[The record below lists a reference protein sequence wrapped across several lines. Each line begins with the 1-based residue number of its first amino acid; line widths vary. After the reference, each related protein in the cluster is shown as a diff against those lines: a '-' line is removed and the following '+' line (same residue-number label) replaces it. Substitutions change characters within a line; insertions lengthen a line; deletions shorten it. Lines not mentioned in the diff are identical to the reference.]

1 MEVKRPSD
9 SWRNVFRYPKLLS
22 GSGNNMRRR
31 QKWFRGSCCNIFRHP
46 KLLSGSGNNMR
57 RRQKLFRAIDRIGVD
72 IPGDDSPRPPPRQF
86 GRFARM

>member
-1 MEVKRPSD
+1 MEGKSLRGYGNNVRLQQKGLRTPGVTYSD
-9 SWRNVFRYPKLLS
+9 TRKLLS

-31 QKWFRGSCCNIFRHP
+31 QKI
-46 KLLSGSGNNMR
+46 
-57 RRQKLFRAIDRIGVD
+57 FRAIDRIGVD